1 MAQVNDFNDI
11 PDADE
16 RLRALDPTKSFIV
29 QAPAGSGKTGLLIQR
44 YLRLLSCVDNPEEIV
59 AITFTRKA
67 AAEMRERILKALQ
80 SAGAAEGTVLKN
92 RNAFEQL
99 THELASNALHHDQ
112 LNGWQILENP
122 ARLRIQTIDSLCA
135 SLTQQMP
142 ILSQFGAQPEITENA
157 SELYIHT
164 AHATIEWL
172 NENDAIADD
181 LEQLF
186 VHLDNDTERIVN
198 LLVEMLARRD
208 HWLRHIHG
216 KTREELEASLQALRH
231 STVEHLSKVF
241 PAALGKE
248 LIALARY
255 AAAHLMAMEVSSVIT
270 QCDGLTTMPD
280 TVEQWCSIAEM
291 LLTRDGHWRKQI
303 TKQQGFPSDGASAE
317 KAAAREW
324 KARLV
329 KLIQTLD
336 ENDALRQ
343 ALVAIRDLPPP
354 GYTDTQWEILGV
366 ITRLLPYA
374 AAELKLAFHAAGQ
387 VDFTEISQRAVQALG
402 EAEMPTDLA
411 LHLDYRIRHL
421 LIDEFQDTSISQF
434 QLIEKLIYGWTM
446 HDGRSL
452 FAVGDPMQSIYR
464 FREAEVGL
472 FLQARQFGI
481 GNVQLES
488 VTLSSNFRSQ
498 RGIVNWVNQTFQQIM
513 PAFENSAVGAV
524 AYTPSFAVHTE
535 HTGRAVTL
543 HPLFEKNRVQEAQ
556 QVVAV
561 IQQVRSENPDD
572 SIAILVRN
580 RSHLSEIV
588 NLLKTKDIRFRA
600 VDIEALNQKPV
611 ILDLLMLMRAVLNLA
626 DRIAWL
632 TVLRAPWCG
641 LTLAD
646 LQALVSSEFVSDD
659 SDTHDKS
666 LTVWRLINDERYW
679 SGVSEDGKNRLR
691 RMQKVFAQCI
701 QNRFRMPLRL
711 TVETIWQAL
720 GGPGCVDN
728 DSEGIAANIRT
739 DAQIFFEYLEKYDTA
754 GKISSWTAFRNGLTK
769 LFASP
774 DLQADDRLQI
784 MTIHKSKGLEFDT
797 VLIPG
802 LGHYP
807 RNKSRQL
814 LQWMELPRTQGKANS
829 GVLNT
834 ALRETDLFLAPIQ
847 EAGKDNDNINRWM
860 TQLEQDKENFEAE
873 RLLYVAATRAK
884 KFLHLFGHVHLT
896 ETNKDKPIRS
906 PRIGSL
912 LSKLWPVVEK
922 DFMTSLGLHKIE
934 QHDPVEREKVVFDQS
949 IVRLVSNWQLP
960 TAPQAVVWKSID
972 VDMNQEGIEFS
983 WAGEVARHIGSIVHR
998 TLQQMAEDKLE
1009 GWDNRR
1015 IHSMRKIF
1023 KLGLLDNGLSA
1034 DSEILEQAIDRV
1046 TAALINTLA
1055 DKRGRWLL
1063 SEKNEAH
1070 NELKL
1075 TRVTT
1080 HKTVNYVIDRT
1091 FCDDNNIRWIIDYK
1105 TSSHEGSGAELF
1117 LDRELDRYRNQLN
1130 NYAETFRKIEKRRIF
1145 LGLYFPLLNGWREWE
1160 YHGNISD

>member
-1 MAQVNDFNDI
+1 MSDFNSI
-11 PDADE
+11 PDVDE
-16 RLRALDPTKSFIV
+16 RLRALDPAQSFIV

-44 YLRLLSCVDNPEEIV
+44 YLRLLACVDNPEEIV

-80 SAGAAEGTVLKN
+80 TVGAASSVLNN
-92 RNAFEQL
+92 RNTFEQL
-99 THELASNALHHDQ
+99 THELASNALYHDQ
-112 LNGWQILENP
+112 LHGWRILENP

-142 ILSQFGAQPEITENA
+142 ILSQFGAQPEITEDA
-157 SELYIHT
+157 SELYMRA

-172 NENDAIADD
+172 NAHDTIAGD

-186 VHLDNDTERIVN
+186 VHLDNNTELIVN

-208 HWLRHIHG
+208 HWLRHIHS
-216 KTREELEASLQALRH
+216 KTREELEASLKVLRY
-231 STVEHLSKVF
+231 STVAHISKVF
-241 PAALGKE
+241 PAVLRNE
-248 LIALARY
+248 LIALTRY
-255 AAAHLMAMEVSSVIT
+255 AAANLVALKSSSMIT
-270 QCDGLTTMPD
+270 QCDGLTTLPD
-280 TVEQWCSIAEM
+280 TVEQWCGIAEM
-291 LLTRDGHWRKQI
+291 LLTHDDHWRKQI
-303 TKQQGFPSDGASAE
+303 NKQQGFPPGITLAE
-317 KAAAREW
+317 KEAARVW
-324 KARLV
+324 KTRIIEF
-329 KLIQTLD
+329 IQTLA

-343 ALVAIRDLPPP
+343 ALITIRQLPPP
-354 GYTDTQWEILGV
+354 GYTDTQWEMLGV
-366 ITRLLPYA
+366 ITRLLPHA
-374 AAELKLAFHAAGQ
+374 AAELKLAFHAARQ
-387 VDFTEISQRAVQALG
+387 VDFTEVSQRAVQALG
-402 EAEMPTDLA
+402 DDEMPTDLA

-434 QLIEKLIYGWTM
+434 QLIEKLINGWEM

-481 GNVQLES
+481 GNIKLEP

-498 RGIVNWVNQTFQQIM
+498 RGIVNWVNQAFQQIM

-524 AYTPSFAVHTE
+524 AYTPSFAVHAEQTD
-535 HTGRAVTL
+535 RAVTV
-543 HPLFEKNRVQEAQ
+543 HPIFENNRVQEAQ
-556 QVVAV
+556 QVIAV
-561 IQQVRSENPDD
+561 IQQARNKNPDD

-588 NLLKTKDIRFRA
+588 KLLKTKNIRFRA
-600 VDIEALNQKPV
+600 VDIEALNQRPV
-611 ILDLLMLMRAVLNLA
+611 ILDLLMLTRAFLNLA

-632 TVLRAPWCG
+632 AVLRAPWCG
-641 LTLAD
+641 LKLAD
-646 LQALVSSEFVSDD
+646 LQALVSSGFVSDK
-659 SDTHDKS
+659 SEIRDKS
-666 LTVWRLINDERYW
+666 LTIWCLINDERYW
-679 SGVSEDGKNRLR
+679 PGVSEDGLNRLR
-691 RMQKVFAQCI
+691 RIQKVFAQCI

-711 TVETIWQAL
+711 TVETAWQAL

-728 DSEGIAANIRT
+728 DSGSIAASMRT
-739 DAQIFFEYLEKYDTA
+739 DAQIFFDYLEKYETA
-754 GKISSWTAFRNGLTK
+754 GKISSWIAFRNGLTK

-797 VLIPG
+797 VLILG
-802 LGHYP
+802 LGYYP
-807 RNKSRQL
+807 RSNSRQL
-814 LQWMELPRTQGKANS
+814 LQWMELPRGRGEINPEA
-829 GVLNT
+829 LNT
-834 ALRETDLFLAPIQ
+834 VLGGTDLFLAPIQ
-847 EAGKDNDNINRWM
+847 EVGKDNDKINRWM
-860 TQLEQDKENFEAE
+860 ALLERDKENFEAE

-884 KFLHLFGHVHLT
+884 KFLHLFGHVNLT
-896 ETNKDKPIRS
+896 GTNEDKAIRP
-906 PRIGSL
+906 PRTGSL
-912 LSKLWPVVEK
+912 LNRLWPVVEK
-922 DFMTSLGLHKIE
+922 DFLTSLTKGLHKIE
-934 QHDPVEREKVVFDQS
+934 QHDPMEREKIVFDQS

-960 TAPQAVVWKSID
+960 VAPPAVVWKSTD
-972 VDMNQEGIEFS
+972 VGMVQEEIEFS
-983 WAGEVARHIGSIVHR
+983 WAGEIARHIGSIVHR
-998 TLQQMAEDKLE
+998 ALQQMAEDKLE
-1009 GWDNRR
+1009 GWDDMR

-1023 KLGLLDNGLSA
+1023 KLGLLGNGLSA

-1046 TAALINTLA
+1046 TAALTNILA
-1055 DKRGRWLL
+1055 DERGRWLL

-1075 TRVTT
+1075 TRVMK

-1091 FCDDNNIRWIIDYK
+1091 FCDANNIRWIIDYK

-1130 NYAETFRKIEKRRIF
+1130 SYAEAFRKIEKRRIF

-1160 YHGNISD
+1160 YQ